1 MKKTLTVNEEEYIL
15 LEFLYLM
22 DYFNFDSD
30 IEQRIQE
37 FKTYLENKIFKD
49 TFDIGRDILNSS
61 MILEYQF
68 E

>member
-49 TFDIGRDILNSS
+49 TFDSGRDILNSS